1 MNTNNK
7 KNRRHFIK
15 QLTKVSGSAL
25 ASATALSACSKESNS
40 EIVKSKKK
48 EKVFNWKCVTVWPP
62 NFPILGEGV
71 NNLAEELRELSDGR
85 LNIKV
90 FGGGELVPALE
101 SFDAVQ
107 LGAAQMM
114 HGAAYYWA
122 GKIPASVF
130 FTATPFGMTTRQQN
144 AWLLYGGGNELWK
157 ELYNKIG
164 LEPFPCGNTGVQMGG
179 WFNKKLEIA
188 EDLQG
193 IKMRIPGLGGKVFSR
208 AGGTAVT
215 VAGGEIYTN
224 LERGVLDATEWIG
237 PYHDYLMGFHK
248 IAKYYYY
255 PGWHEPSATLELVCN
270 KKAYD
275 SLPEDLQE
283 MIRIV
288 SLKYNGSM
296 MSEFEKFN
304 TEYLEKIKSEGN
316 NEILP
321 FPKEVMET
329 LKQNA
334 DSVMSDL
341 ISSDPFAKKVYE
353 SFTQF
358 KQNIKQWSTISTDAI
373 QEYL

>member
-1 MNTNNK
+1 MSTPK

-15 QLTKVSGSAL
+15 QFTKVSGAAL
-25 ASATALSACSKESNS
+25 ASTAALSSCSKEQNS
-40 EIVKSKKK
+40 ESTKSKKK
-48 EKVFNWKCVTVWPP
+48 EKIYNWKCVTVWPP

-71 NNLAEELRELSDGR
+71 NNLAKELKELSHGR

-90 FGGGELVPALE
+90 YGAGELVPALE
-101 SFDAVQ
+101 CFDAVQ
-107 LGAAQMM
+107 LGGVQMM

-130 FTATPFGMTTRQQN
+130 FTATPFGMNTRQQN

-179 WFNKKLEIA
+179 WFNKKLNTV
-188 EDLQG
+188 EDLKG
-193 IKMRIPGLGGKVFSR
+193 IKMRIPGLGGKVFTK
-208 AGGTAVT
+208 AGGTSVT
-215 VAGGEIYTN
+215 VPGGEIYTN
-224 LERGVLDATEWIG
+224 LERGVIDATEWIG
-237 PYHDYLMGFHK
+237 PYHDYLMGFNK

-270 KKAYD
+270 KEAYD
-275 SLPEDLQE
+275 KLPEDLQE
-283 MIRIV
+283 LIKTV

-304 TEYLEKIKSEGN
+304 TEYLKKIQKEGQN
-316 NEILP
+316 IILP
-321 FPKEVMET
+321 FPEDVMKE
-329 LKQNA
+329 LKKNA
-334 DSVMSDL
+334 DIVIQDL
-341 ISSDPFAKKVYE
+341 IESDEFAKRVYE
-353 SFTQF
+353 SFTSF
-358 KQNIKQWSTISTDAI
+358 KENIKQWSTISTDAI